1 MNNNKSVLIAG
12 ASFAGLSSA
21 YWLHQLGYAVT
32 IVEIGHGIK
41 QGGTPVNLRENT
53 IDIVKRMGLFEE
65 VEARR
70 LPMQGIEFIDAAGIA
85 VASMPAPSSPTE
97 AHGPDDEIEIERDT
111 LLRMIFDA
119 VHDDVAF
126 LVGDSIAALAEY
138 DSGIDVSFKSGVRR
152 SYDLVLGCD
161 GIHSSV
167 RALCFGMEADYL
179 HPLGAYFSITIIE
192 KLLIAENT
200 SQLYNEPGLAV
211 MLNAYNGKTDIVLC
225 FASDEVIDYDY
236 RDEAQQRA
244 IIASRFAGLGWR
256 VPELLAEI
264 KQSRTFYFD
273 KLCQIKMPSWT
284 RGRVALVG
292 DAAYCASPA
301 AGMGG
306 SLAIDGASALAD
318 ALDKHDGDHA
328 LAFADYDRAFR
339 PFIEQVQA
347 DAVAFGLE
355 MLVPR
360 TAEAIRKRNA
370 QPIGG

>member
-1 MNNNKSVLIAG
+1 MNNKKTVLIAG

-21 YWLHQLGYAVT
+21 YWLHRLGYAVT

-53 IDIVKRMGLFEE
+53 IDIVRRMGLFEQ
-65 VEARR
+65 VAARR
-70 LPMQGIEFIDAAGIA
+70 IRMQGIEFIDGAGIA
-85 VASMPAPSSPTE
+85 AASMPAPSSPGQGH
-97 AHGPDDEIEIERDT
+97 AADDEIEIERDT

-119 VHDDVAF
+119 VHDDVSWKF
-126 LVGDSIAALAEY
+126 GDSIAALDEHAG
-138 DSGIDVSFKSGVRR
+138 GIDVSFRSGERR
-152 SYDLVLGCD
+152 GYDLVLGCD

-167 RALCFGMEADYL
+167 RALCFGLEEHYL
-179 HPLGAYFSITIIE
+179 HPLGAYFSITIVD
-192 KLLIAENT
+192 KLLIAQNT
-200 SQLYNEPGLAV
+200 SQMYNEPGLAV

-225 FASDEVIDYDY
+225 FAADEAIDYDY

-244 IIASRFAGLGWR
+244 IIAARFAGIDWR
-256 VPELLAEI
+256 VPELLAEV

-273 KLCQIKMPSWT
+273 KLCQIKMPSWS

-318 ALDKHDGDHA
+318 ALDKHGGDHM
-328 LAFADYDRAFR
+328 LAFADYDHAFR

-355 MLVPR
+355 LLIPR
-360 TAEAIRKRNA
+360 TAAAIRARNEQA
-370 QPIGG
+370 MGG